1 MELVEDIRPATLP
14 ALPQKAALE
23 KVADSVNAVAN
34 SITIN
39 SPAMYEIA
47 VEELTELQ
55 RKVDDLT
62 EQRFK
67 ITRPMDAS
75 KKEVMDLFRGPI
87 ERCEAGIAF
96 LKKLMLDYVTAEKK
110 RAAES
115 QRIADEQARQERLR
129 LEKEARDQQ
138 AAADQKVR
146 EAQAAAE
153 KAAAATKVAEE
164 ATAAG
169 DTEAA
174 NKASAEALA
183 ATQMQAAAQADAE
196 VAHARVTLNQTIASV
211 MTAPVV
217 ASAAPK
223 IAGVSTSERW
233 TAEVTDL
240 LTLVKYV
247 AANPQY
253 ITFLQANMTPI
264 KQMATSLKANM
275 KIDGVRAFPQAGIT
289 ARRK

>member
-1 MELVEDIRPATLP
+1 MELVEEIRPAALP

-47 VEELTELQ
+47 VEELTDLQ

-67 ITRPMDAS
+67 ITRPMDTS

-87 ERCEAGIAF
+87 ERCEVGIAF
-96 LKKLMLDYVTAEKK
+96 LKKLMLDYVTAERK
-110 RAAES
+110 RAAEA

-129 LEKEARDQQ
+129 LENEARDQQ

-153 KAAAATKVAEE
+153 KAAAATKAAEE

-169 DTEAA
+169 DIEAA

-183 ATQMQAAAQADAE
+183 ANQVQAAAHADAQ

-223 IAGVSTSERW
+223 ISGVSTSERW

-240 LTLVKYV
+240 LTLVKFV

-275 KIDGVRAFPQAGIT
+275 KIDGVRAFPQAGLT

>member
-1 MELVEDIRPATLP
+1 MELAEDIRPATLP

-47 VEELTELQ
+47 VEELTDLQ
-55 RKVDDLT
+55 RKVDDLN

-87 ERCEAGIAF
+87 ERCEAAIVF

-110 RAAES
+110 RAAEA
-115 QRIADEQARQERLR
+115 QRIADEQARQERFR
-129 LEKEARDQQ
+129 LENEARDQQ
-138 AAADQKVR
+138 AAAEQKVR

-153 KAAAATKVAEE
+153 KAAAATKAAEE

-169 DTEAA
+169 DIAAA

-183 ATQMQAAAQADAE
+183 ANQVQAAAHADAQ

-211 MTAPVV
+211 MTAPIV

-240 LTLVKYV
+240 LTLVKFV

-289 ARRK
+289 ARRR